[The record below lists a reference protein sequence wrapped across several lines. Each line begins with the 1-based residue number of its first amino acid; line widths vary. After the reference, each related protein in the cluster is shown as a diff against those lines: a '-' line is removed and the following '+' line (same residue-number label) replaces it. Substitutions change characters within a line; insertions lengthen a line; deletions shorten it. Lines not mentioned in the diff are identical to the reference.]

1 MKNNRNRKYSFWVK
15 LASWAMALL
24 LTVSL
29 VFLTSCESSSVR
41 SAFSTAKGY
50 VQGRGFLLSTILSND
65 IVFYGQVLDLEGN
78 PVPNAEVEYSS
89 LNSANFGD
97 VWVGGIPSKTMQA
110 DENGRFEIHE
120 TGGSLFVACE
130 HQDYY
135 STYDHAE
142 ESRRKFGYGFQ
153 VGDDPAC
160 DPKNPAIFRLHKKG
174 VREPLYYSCSQVIS
188 KGQQWIQIPEEPYVI
203 NLANGEAQE
212 SPTSI
217 YISYKSDRLEDERR
231 GYAWGYTLC
240 IPGGGFIEK
249 SDRRDFLAPEEGYEE
264 EIRIECLRESEDWNI
279 WKRSFYFVRFPNGL
293 YGTFEIY
300 AQSSGRIIFQALINP
315 NPDSRNL
322 EYEYEKQINKNQRN
336 DCYWQF

>member
-1 MKNNRNRKYSFWVK
+1 MKNK
-15 LASWAMALL
+15 LTKTKEVVGTVLRCRFLEVRLGRRDLAFVLL
-24 LTVSL
+24 LAGTILSVL
-29 VFLTSCESSSVR
+29 CFCPSCSS
-41 SAFSTAKGY
+41 KN
-50 VQGRGFLLSTILSND
+50 FLLYRILSND

-89 LNSANFGD
+89 LNSVNFGD

-279 WKRSFYFVRFPNGL
+279 WKRSFYL
-293 YGTFEIY
+293 GTIY
-300 AQSSGRIIFQALINP
+300 KA
-315 NPDSRNL
+315 
-322 EYEYEKQINKNQRN
+322 NQRREGR
-336 DCYWQF
+336 